1 MDRFIEDCAALE
13 NADREIQKRI
23 QERLQGYTGNLPPKA
38 AVVETANYAFMH
50 GAATWARYL
59 RDGKSVD
66 DFIKKYASEAQ
77 S

>member
-13 NADREIQKRI
+13 NVKLKMQKRFESRDVEKI
-23 QERLQGYTGNLPPKA
+23 PPRMSL
-38 AVVETANYAFMH
+38 VETMNFAFLT

-66 DFIKKYASEAQ
+66 DFIKKYASEAK